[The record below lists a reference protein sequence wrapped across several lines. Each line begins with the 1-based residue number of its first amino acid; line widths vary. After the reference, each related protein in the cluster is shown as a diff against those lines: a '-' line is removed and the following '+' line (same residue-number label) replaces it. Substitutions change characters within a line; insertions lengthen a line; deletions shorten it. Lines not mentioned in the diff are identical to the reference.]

1 MGFGLMFVGYFF
13 TYIISLVLVP
23 KILGYVLM
31 MCATVKLSA
40 FDIKFKRCIP
50 VLGGLFLIS
59 SYTLLGDI
67 LGWLNIGSS
76 LFNNSVLNVVSVA
89 EEVLVVAFHIFLMF
103 AIGSIAIDTGLEKI
117 RFRAI
122 RNLLLICVA
131 EILYVVVA
139 LLPVSDIFQA
149 ATFVVVMLRFIWIV
163 LDLILLASCYRMICE
178 AGDEDMPEK
187 DVSIPVI
194 KQMETI
200 MRKRDKNAFDSGKK
214 WTEKRR
220 EKKEKRQKKD

>member
-50 VLGGLFLIS
+50 MLGGLFLIS
-59 SYTLLGDI
+59 AYTLLSDI
-67 LGWLNIGSS
+67 FGWLNIGAS
-76 LFNNSVLNVVSVA
+76 LFNNTVLNVVSVA
-89 EEVLVVAFHIFLMF
+89 EEALVVAFHIFLMF

-117 RFRAI
+117 RFRAM

-131 EILYVVVA
+131 EVLYVVVA
-139 LLPVSDIFQA
+139 LLPVSDIIQA

-187 DVSIPVI
+187 DVNIPVI

-220 EKKEKRQKKD
+220 EKKEKRKKKD

>member
-131 EILYVVVA
+131 EVLYVVVA